1 MRWLDGI
8 IDSMDMSL
16 SKLQEMVKDQKDW
29 RPWVHKQLDT
39 TERLNN
45 NFYLRWVFVAAPR
58 LSLAAERGAYS
69 QVAVNRLLT
78 VVVPLVAEHRLWV
91 HGLRS
96 MQAQ

>member
-1 MRWLDGI
+1 MVGWHHWLNGHELEQTPGDG
-8 IDSMDMSL
+8 
-16 SKLQEMVKDQKDW
+16 EGPETW

-39 TERLNN
+39 TERLK
-45 NFYLRWVFVAAPR
+45 NFCLHRVFVAAPR
-58 LSLAAERGAYS
+58 LSLAAESGAYS

-78 VVVPLVAEHRLWV
+78 VVAPLVAEHRLWA

>member
-16 SKLQEMVKDQKDW
+16 SKLQEMVKDQKAW

-39 TERLNN
+39 IERLNN
-45 NFYLRWVFVAAPR
+45 FCLHRVFVAAPR
-58 LSLAAERGAYS
+58 LSLAAESGVYS

-78 VVVPLVAEHRLWV
+78 EVAPLVAEHRFWAP
-91 HGLRS
+91 GLRS